1 MSLSEKDK
9 EFLKQLAWD
18 AIEAKLF
25 KKKLP
30 EREIPETLK
39 HKQGAFVTIKKKGE
53 LRGCIG
59 YIKGYLPLYETVEEM
74 AKHAAFNDPR
84 FEALKK
90 EELKDIEIE
99 ISVLSP
105 LKKIKSLDEIE
116 VGKHGLYIE
125 KGFYSGL
132 LLPQVATEHNWDR
145 KTFLEHTCYKAGLDK
160 DAYKEKD
167 TDIYIFTA
175 EVF

>member
-1 MSLSEKDK
+1 MSLSESDK
-9 EFLKQLAWD
+9 VFLKQLARD
-18 AIEAKLF
+18 AIEARLY

-30 EREIPETLK
+30 KREIPDSLK

-74 AKHAAFNDPR
+74 AQHAAFNDPR

-105 LKKIKSLDEIE
+105 LKKVDSIEEIE
-116 VGKHGLYIE
+116 VGKHGIYIE
-125 KGFYSGL
+125 KGFNSGL
-132 LLPQVATEHNWDR
+132 LLPQVAIEHGWDR
-145 KTFLEHTCYKAGLDK
+145 KTFLEHTCYKAGLDR
-160 DAYKEKD
+160 DAYRD
-167 TDIYIFTA
+167 RDADIYIFTA

>member
-1 MSLSEKDK
+1 LGLSEKDK
-9 EFLKQLAWD
+9 VFLKQLARD
-18 AIEAKLF
+18 AIEARLF
-25 KKKLP
+25 HKKMSK
-30 EREIPETLK
+30 REIPDSLK

-59 YIKGYLPLYETVEEM
+59 YIKAYLPLYETVEEM
-74 AKHAAFNDPR
+74 AQHAAFSDPR
-84 FEALKK
+84 FEALKP
-90 EELKDIEIE
+90 EELDDIEIE

-105 LKKIKSLDEIE
+105 LKKINSIDEIE
-116 VGKHGLYIE
+116 VGRHGIYIE

-132 LLPQVATEHNWDR
+132 LLPQVATEYNWDR

-160 DAYKEKD
+160 DAYKDKD
-167 TDIYIFTA
+167 TNIYIFTA

>member
-9 EFLKQLAWD
+9 AFLKQLAKD

-25 KKKLP
+25 KKKL
-30 EREIPETLK
+30 EYREIPESLK

-59 YIKGYLPLYETVEEM
+59 YIQGFLPLYETVEKM
-74 AKHAAFNDPR
+74 AQHAAFNDPR
-84 FEALKK
+84 FDALRP

-105 LKKIKSLDEIE
+105 LKKIENIDEIE
-116 VGKHGLYIE
+116 VGKHGIYIE

-132 LLPQVATEHNWDR
+132 LLPQVATEYGWDR

-160 DAYKEKD
+160 DAYKDKD
-167 TDIYIFTA
+167 TNIYIFTA